1 MESGYQQE
9 PVGGGRVRFTVRP
22 APAPRASA
30 LAVVPAALLGLAVV
44 GTTPPH
50 AGMVEILIRLAI
62 AGWGG
67 GWLYRWADHWFG
79 GRIDRRRSPGGTFV
93 VSPFGI
99 EPDGARIE
107 REQLQRLIIRNGLA
121 RAVEPVAVSA
131 GAVRPDRAVAVSYL
145 LCAETA
151 TRSTV
156 LAGGMTETTALGLL
170 TDVSR
175 ILGGGRPVGDRLERC
190 ASAPATP
197 R

>member
-22 APAPRASA
+22 APAPRGPA
-30 LAVVPAALLGLAVV
+30 LTVVPAALFALAVV

-50 AGMVEILIRLAI
+50 AGLVEILARLAI

-67 GWLYRWADHWFG
+67 GWLYRRTDRWFG
-79 GRIDRRRSPGGTFV
+79 SRIDRRRSPGGTFV

-99 EPDGARIE
+99 EPEGARIE
-107 REQLQRLIIRNGLA
+107 REQLKRLIIRNGVA
-121 RAVEPVAVSA
+121 RAIEPVVSA
-131 GAVRPDRAVAVSYL
+131 RAVRPDRVVAVAYM

-175 ILGGGRPVGDRLERC
+175 ILGGGRPVGERLERC
-190 ASAPATP
+190 ASAPSTP